1 MSKLEKKLYD
11 FADDGNL
18 KKINKLFEE
27 ENGGDKIDINWV
39 NPKENGNTPLH
50 VALNNSHYLVVEFL
64 LANGATVNKVNDD
77 GKTPLHIACKKYGRP
92 SIVKL
97 LIEKGANVNEP
108 EHNAFENTPLH
119 LAAMNKSDFG
129 FLGSNKG
136 NEANEEIARLLL
148 EAGGNPEVKNAK
160 GYTVMELA
168 ESWRNPGVVEIL
180 KTHIQKKFYGVTI
193 GVLKEKGESLSKKV
207 LGNHHLNSEIKSF
220 LGGKKRSEKPKKAIR
235 KTRKKK

>member
-1 MSKLEKKLYD
+1 MSKLEKKLYK
-11 FADDGNL
+11 FAENGNV
-18 KKINKLFEE
+18 KKINEMLEE
-27 ENGGDKIDINWV
+27 ENGGVKIDINWA

-50 VALNNSHYLVVEFL
+50 TAVNNWYDEVVELL
-64 LANGATVNKVNDD
+64 LANGANVNKVNDD
-77 GKTPLHIACKKYGRP
+77 GKTPLHVACKKYGKS

-136 NEANEEIARLLL
+136 NEENEEIARLLL

-193 GVLKEKGESLSKKV
+193 GVLKEKGDSLSKKV

-220 LGGKKRSEKPKKAIR
+220 LGGKKRSEKSKKAGR
-235 KTRKKK
+235 KTRRKK

>member
-27 ENGGDKIDINWV
+27 ENGGDKIDINWK

-50 VALNNSHYLVVEFL
+50 VALNNYHFLVVEFL

-193 GVLKEKGESLSKKV
+193 GVLKEKGESLSKQV